1 MRHLLPSLILLL
13 LPLFSSCEKNPPTAA
28 NEEKLRIVTSFL
40 PLQSHALAISGGR
53 AEVLQLLDQETGPHD
68 FQFSPADVA
77 KLSCARLLLVN
88 GIGLES
94 WLDDLVNAAG
104 AKPLEVVDTSRGMT
118 LTENATPLD
127 GSPEAG
133 ANPHVWLDPRLALAQ
148 AKNVL
153 AAMIAADPG
162 YAAEYEKNA
171 AEYFAK
177 LEALDE
183 EFATSLA
190 PLKSKNLVTFHDA
203 FPYLAE
209 RYGITYLGSFNAFP
223 GKDPTPQE
231 LAGLIE
237 KIRDKRVEVLFSET
251 GYAPDLLVEIARQ
264 TGAKIAELDTLE
276 VGAGTAEAYLTRMR
290 TNLNSLA
297 KAFE

>member
-1 MRHLLPSLILLL
+1 MKFLLL
-13 LPLFSSCEKNPPTAA
+13 SLTSLLFFSACENNPPPSDPG
-28 NEEKLRIVTSFL
+28 EKLRVVTSFL

-53 AEVLQLLDQETGPHD
+53 AEVLQLLDKETGPHD

-77 KLSCARLLLVN
+77 KLSNAQLLFVN

-94 WLDDLVNAAG
+94 WLDDLINAAG
-104 AKPLEVVDTSRGMT
+104 ARELKVVDTSRGMK
-118 LTENATPLD
+118 LTGNPTPLD
-127 GSPEAG
+127 GSPEEG
-133 ANPHVWLDPRLALAQ
+133 ANPHVWLDPQLALAQ

-153 AAMIAADPG
+153 AAMVAADPN
-162 YAAEYEKNA
+162 YAAEYEENA

-183 EFATSLA
+183 EFTITLA

-223 GKDPTPQE
+223 GKEPTPQE
-231 LAGLIE
+231 LAGLMAR
-237 KIRDKRVEVLFSET
+237 IRDKRVEVLFSET

-264 TGAKIAELDTLE
+264 TGAKVAELDTLE
-276 VGAGTAEAYLTRMR
+276 VGTGTADAYLTRMR
-290 TNLNSLA
+290 TNLKSLA
-297 KAFE
+297 EAFE